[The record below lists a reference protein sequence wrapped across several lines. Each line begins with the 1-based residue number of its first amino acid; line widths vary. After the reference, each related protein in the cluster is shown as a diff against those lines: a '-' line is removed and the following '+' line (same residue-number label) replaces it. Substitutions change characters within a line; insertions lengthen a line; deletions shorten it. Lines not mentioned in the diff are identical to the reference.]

1 MSALHTLQLLCM
13 SNSATQDGGWVYAL
27 APMLGISAG
36 WLQIKF
42 GDLLLTALVVM
53 GFTMLLGILRPQRP
67 WRWMLLV
74 AAFVLLLQGAAYY
87 FLTERSSR
95 EQIFESTLGFL
106 TGTVGAYAGSLF
118 RRALSVLTQNE

>member
-1 MSALHTLQLLCM
+1 MPESARQ
-13 SNSATQDGGWVYAL
+13 NDGWVYAL
-27 APMLGISAG
+27 APALGIAAG

-74 AAFVLLLQGAAYY
+74 AAFVLLLQGAAYF

-95 EQIFESTLGFL
+95 EQILESTLGFL
-106 TGTVGAYAGSLF
+106 TGTVGAYAGSMF
-118 RRALSVLTQNE
+118 RRALHVLTEKQ

>member
-1 MSALHTLQLLCM
+1 MPEAEK
-13 SNSATQDGGWVYAL
+13 DGGWVYVFASV
-27 APMLGISAG
+27 LGAAAG
-36 WLQIKF
+36 WVEIKF

-53 GFTMLLGILRPQRP
+53 SITMFLGILRPQRP

-74 AAFVLLLQGAAYY
+74 ASFVLLSQGTAYF

-95 EQIFESTLGFL
+95 EQIFESMLGFL

-118 RRALSVLTQNE
+118 HRAFRVLTHSK